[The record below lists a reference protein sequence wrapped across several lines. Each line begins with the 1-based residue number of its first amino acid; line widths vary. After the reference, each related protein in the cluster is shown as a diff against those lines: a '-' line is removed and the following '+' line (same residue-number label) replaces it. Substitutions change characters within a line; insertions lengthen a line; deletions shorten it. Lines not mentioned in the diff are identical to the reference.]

1 MTENNEEGVRTVDAL
16 SEEEFL
22 KLVLNTLNSTDELKS
37 LGKGMMELAE
47 GVATAIVRLAYDRKV
62 VIVRKENE

>member
-22 KLVLNTLNSTDELKS
+22 KLVLNTLNSTDELKN
-37 LGKGMMELAE
+37 LGKGVMELAE
-47 GVATAIVRLAYDRKV
+47 GVATATVRLAYDRKV